1 MRTYLIEPQ
10 TVFVPY
16 LRRVLSAAG
25 LDVVAA
31 GQSVDT
37 RDIRAHTPDAV
48 FVDVDFFDHTV
59 GASLCKIREAARSA
73 AVIAL
78 SANEDALFHASCV
91 ISGASAVCSKSDDEM
106 RFVRSLRLALQRAAR
121 PVRAA
126 AT

>member
-16 LRRVLSAAG
+16 LRRVLSGAG
-25 LDVVAA
+25 LEVVAD
-31 GQSVDT
+31 SHVVDP
-37 RDIRAHTPDAV
+37 RDIRAHEPDAV
-48 FVDVDFFDHTV
+48 FVDVDFFDHAV

-78 SANEDALFHASCV
+78 SANEDATFHASCV
-91 ISGASAVCSKSDDEM
+91 ITGASAVCSKSDVEM
-106 RFVRSLRLALQRAAR
+106 RFVRSLRQALQRAAR

-126 AT
+126 T